1 MTNLKVLV
9 VDDSALFRTMLG
21 NALRSI
27 PDCEVVGTASD
38 GHAALQKI
46 IDLQPDVV
54 TLDMEMPELDG
65 MGVLQE
71 LKRRRI
77 RSKVVIVSRLTS
89 AGAQITTDALLQGAY
104 DFILKPSQKDPAANK
119 AQLLCALTEKIN
131 GIRDNAPSEREP
143 AVLPTHVKMEPRRT
157 RSAKCDAVVIGC
169 STGGPDALAQIVPY
183 LNPDFPVPIV
193 IVQHMPE
200 GFTCSLAK
208 RLNEASEIDVME
220 ATDGTILRKRMAVIA
235 RGGRHLRLERSGV
248 AQVVTRLTEDVH
260 EHNCRPAI
268 DYTIRSAVETYDGRL
283 LTVILTGMGRDG
295 TEGSRL
301 VRERGG
307 EVVVQSAEGCVVFGM
322 PKAVIN
328 AGQADRIVPL
338 SEIAMTINS
347 LVMAPRTGSTSR
359 TTGL

>member
-27 PDCEVVGTASD
+27 PECEVAGTASD
-38 GHAALQKI
+38 GQAALQKI
-46 IDLQPDVV
+46 IELQPDVV

-77 RSKVVIVSRLTS
+77 RSKVIVVSRLTS

-104 DFILKPSQKDPAANK
+104 DFILKPCTKDPAANK
-119 AQLLCALTEKIN
+119 AELLTALSEKIH
-131 GIRDNAPSEREP
+131 GIRENSASERQSISSP
-143 AVLPTHVKMEPRRT
+143 VSVKAEVRRT

-169 STGGPDALAQIVPY
+169 STGGPDALAQVIPF
-183 LNPDFPVPIV
+183 LKPDFPVPVI

-208 RLNEASEIDVME
+208 RLNEASEIEVVE
-220 ATDGTILRKRMAVIA
+220 ASDGLVLRKQMAVIA
-235 RGGRHLRLERSGV
+235 RGGRHLRLERMGMTQV
-248 AQVVTRLTEDVH
+248 ATRLTEDSH
-260 EHNCRPAI
+260 EHNCRPAV
-268 DYTIRSAVETYDGRL
+268 DYTIRSAVDMYDGRL

-295 TEGSRL
+295 TEGCRL

-307 EVVVQSAEGCVVFGM
+307 EVLVQSAEGCVVFGM

-328 AGQADRIVPL
+328 AGQADKVVHLPEMAAAINDFVFSPRQA
-338 SEIAMTINS
+338 IAN
-347 LVMAPRTGSTSR
+347 R
-359 TTGL
+359 TTGG